1 MPKACHV
8 RMSYLDVFFQ
18 IGRIVGQS
26 WWGGTSGASPSWVP
40 DPHASFI
47 WTNVIVV
54 ASGKT
59 HKCYLRIKEKNSQEK
74 ILEQLL
80 IHATFQ
86 LDCQDCLAGI
96 ITFKI
101 QAVSICLFGQIL
113 SSYQGEKL
121 SRKNTWETFHIC
133 HISTWMTILS
143 GRYHNFLMFKLYLFT
158 HLKIND

>member
-1 MPKACHV
+1 MLKACHV

-18 IGRIVGQS
+18 IVRMVGQS

-59 HKCYLRIKEKNSQEK
+59 HKCYLCIKEKNSQEK

-96 ITFKI
+96 ITFKFSSCI
-101 QAVSICLFGQIL
+101 YFFIWTNVIFISRRKTLKKEYLRDFPYLPHFNLNDNIVRPVS
-113 SSYQGEKL
+113 
-121 SRKNTWETFHIC
+121 
-133 HISTWMTILS
+133 
-143 GRYHNFLMFKLYLFT
+143 
-158 HLKIND
+158 